1 MKFINPKVDYAFQKI
16 FGSHQSEKILISF
29 LNAIIYEGE
38 NIIES
43 LTIVNP
49 FNPGQIISFKD
60 TYLDVKA
67 VLVDGSIV
75 VIEMQVAR
83 MTAFNK
89 RVAYNLAKAY
99 ANQLDKGE
107 KYPLLNP
114 AIAVTITDFILFK
127 TTDDAINKFVFQE
140 ETKKLECLDKEL
152 RLIFVELPKF
162 KKTLSELQGL
172 KDKWIYFLKEA
183 ASLDGIPESLGEVV
197 EIEQAL
203 NIANFINMSPEELE
217 VVENRG
223 IAMQDERGRI
233 AYAEQL
239 GEARG
244 IVKGEAIGIVKGEA
258 IGIVKGE
265 AIGVAKGEAI
275 GETKGR
281 LSETIALIKL
291 LTNQRFGEV
300 PEGISN
306 QIGDL
311 PLEDLEGLVKV
322 FLSFNRMADLENWLQ
337 ERLRS
342 NLE

>member
-1 MKFINPKVDYAFQKI
+1 MKFINPKVDYAFKKI

-29 LNAIIYEGE
+29 LNAIIYDGE
-38 NIIES
+38 KIIES

-127 TTDDAINKFVFQE
+127 KTDDPINKFVFQE

-162 KKTLSELQGL
+162 QKTLSELKNL
-172 KDKWIYFLKEA
+172 TDKWIYFLKEA

-239 GEARG
+239 GV
-244 IVKGEAIGIVKGEA
+244 VK
-258 IGIVKGE
+258 
-265 AIGVAKGEAI
+265 

-281 LSETIALIKL
+281 LSQAIALVKL
-291 LTNQRFGEV
+291 LITQRFGEPSV
-300 PEGISN
+300 GMSN
-306 QIGDL
+306 QIEDL
-311 PLEDLEGLVKV
+311 PIADLEDLVKV
-322 FLSFNRMADLENWLQ
+322 FLSFNRMVDLESWLQ

-342 NLE
+342 NFE

>member
-1 MKFINPKVDYAFQKI
+1 MNFINPKVDYAFQKI

-49 FNPGQIISFKD
+49 FNPDQIISFKD
-60 TYLDVKA
+60 TYLDVKV

-127 TTDDAINKFVFQE
+127 KTDDPINKFVFQE

-162 KKTLSELQGL
+162 QKTLSELKNL
-172 KDKWIYFLKEA
+172 TDKWIYFLKEA

-239 GEARG
+239 GV
-244 IVKGEAIGIVKGEA
+244 VK
-258 IGIVKGE
+258 
-265 AIGVAKGEAI
+265 

-281 LSETIALIKL
+281 LSQAIALVKL
-291 LTNQRFGEV
+291 LITQRFGEPSV
-300 PEGISN
+300 GMSN
-306 QIGDL
+306 QITDL
-311 PLEDLEGLVKV
+311 PIVDLEDLVKV
-322 FLSFNRMADLENWLQ
+322 FLSFNRMADLEIWLQ

>member
-1 MKFINPKVDYAFQKI
+1 MKFINPKVDYAFKKI

-29 LNAIIYEGE
+29 LNAIIYDGE
-38 NIIES
+38 KIIES

-244 IVKGEAIGIVKGEA
+244 IVKGEAIG
-258 IGIVKGE
+258 
-265 AIGVAKGEAI
+265 
-275 GETKGR
+275 ETKGR
-281 LSETIALIKL
+281 LSQTIALVKVLI
-291 LTNQRFGEV
+291 TQRFGEV
-300 PEGISN
+300 SEGISN
-306 QIGDL
+306 QIEDL
-311 PLEDLEGLVKV
+311 PMADLEDLVQV

-337 ERLRS
+337 ERLRA
-342 NLE
+342 NIE

>member
-1 MKFINPKVDYAFQKI
+1 MKFINPKVDYAFKKI

-29 LNAIIYEGE
+29 LNAIIYDGE
-38 NIIES
+38 KIIES

-127 TTDDAINKFVFQE
+127 KTDDPINKFVFQE

-162 KKTLSELQGL
+162 QKTLSELKGL
-172 KDKWIYFLKEA
+172 TDKWIYFLKEA

-239 GEARG
+239 GVARG
-244 IVKGEAIGIVKGEA
+244 IVK
-258 IGIVKGE
+258 
-265 AIGVAKGEAI
+265 

-281 LSETIALIKL
+281 LSEAIALVKL
-291 LTNQRFGEV
+291 LITQRFGELSA
-300 PEGISN
+300 GMSN
-306 QIGDL
+306 QIEDL
-311 PLEDLEGLVKV
+311 PIADLEDLVKV
-322 FLSFNRMADLENWLQ
+322 FLSFNSLADLESWLQ
-337 ERLRS
+337 ERLRP
-342 NLE
+342 NFE

>member
-1 MKFINPKVDYAFQKI
+1 MKFINPRVDYAFKKI
-16 FGSHQSEKILISF
+16 FGSHQREKILISF
-29 LNAIIYEGE
+29 LNAIIYDGE
-38 NIIES
+38 KIIES

-258 IGIVKGE
+258 IG
-265 AIGVAKGEAI
+265 VAKGEAI

-281 LSETIALIKL
+281 LSEAMALIKL

>member
-1 MKFINPKVDYAFQKI
+1 MKFINPKVDYAFKKI

-29 LNAIIYEGE
+29 LNAIIYDGE
-38 NIIES
+38 KIIES

-239 GEARG
+239 GEA
-244 IVKGEAIGIVKGEA
+244 IGIVK
-258 IGIVKGE
+258 
-265 AIGVAKGEAI
+265 

-281 LSETIALIKL
+281 LSQTIALVKVLI
-291 LTNQRFGEV
+291 TQRFGEV
-300 PEGISN
+300 SEGISN
-306 QIGDL
+306 QIEDL
-311 PLEDLEGLVKV
+311 PMADLEDLVQV
-322 FLSFNRMADLENWLQ
+322 FLNFNSLTDLENWLQ

-342 NLE
+342 NFE

>member
-1 MKFINPKVDYAFQKI
+1 MKFINPKVDYAFKKI

-29 LNAIIYEGE
+29 LNAIIYDGE
-38 NIIES
+38 KIIES

-239 GEARG
+239 GVA
-244 IVKGEAIGIVKGEA
+244 KGEAIGIVKGEA
-258 IGIVKGE
+258 IG
-265 AIGVAKGEAI
+265 
-275 GETKGR
+275 ETKGR
-281 LSETIALIKL
+281 LSQTIALVKVLI
-291 LTNQRFGEV
+291 TQRFGEV
-300 PEGISN
+300 SEEISN
-306 QIGDL
+306 QIEDL
-311 PLEDLEGLVKV
+311 LIVDLEDLVKV
-322 FLSFNRMADLENWLQ
+322 FLSFNRMVDLESWLQ

-342 NLE
+342 NFE

>member
-1 MKFINPKVDYAFQKI
+1 MKFINPKVDYAFKKI

-29 LNAIIYEGE
+29 LNAIIYDGE
-38 NIIES
+38 KIIES

-244 IVKGEAIGIVKGEA
+244 IVKGE
-258 IGIVKGE
+258 
-265 AIGVAKGEAI
+265 
-275 GETKGR
+275 TKGR
-281 LSETIALIKL
+281 LSQTIALVKVLI
-291 LTNQRFGEV
+291 TQRFGEV
-300 PEGISN
+300 SEGISN
-306 QIGDL
+306 QIEDL
-311 PLEDLEGLVKV
+311 PMADLEDLVQV

-337 ERLRS
+337 ERLRA
-342 NLE
+342 NIE

>member
-49 FNPGQIISFKD
+49 FNPDQIISFKD

-67 VLVDGSIV
+67 VLLDGSIV

-127 TTDDAINKFVFQE
+127 KTDDPINKFVFQE

-162 KKTLSELQGL
+162 QKTLSELKNL
-172 KDKWIYFLKEA
+172 TDKWIYFLKEA

-197 EIEQAL
+197 EIEQAI

-239 GEARG
+239 GV
-244 IVKGEAIGIVKGEA
+244 VK
-258 IGIVKGE
+258 
-265 AIGVAKGEAI
+265 

-281 LSETIALIKL
+281 LSQAITLVKL
-291 LTNQRFGEV
+291 LITQRFGEPSV
-300 PEGISN
+300 GMSN
-306 QIGDL
+306 QIADL
-311 PLEDLEGLVKV
+311 PIVDLEDLVKV
-322 FLSFNRMADLENWLQ
+322 FLSFNRMADLEIWLQ

>member
-29 LNAIIYEGE
+29 LNAIIYDGE
-38 NIIES
+38 KIIES

-239 GEARG
+239 GV
-244 IVKGEAIGIVKGEA
+244 VK
-258 IGIVKGE
+258 
-265 AIGVAKGEAI
+265 

-281 LSETIALIKL
+281 LSQAIALVKL
-291 LTNQRFGEV
+291 LITQRFGEPSV
-300 PEGISN
+300 GMSN
-306 QIGDL
+306 QIADL
-311 PLEDLEGLVKV
+311 PIVDLEDLVKV
-322 FLSFNRMADLENWLQ
+322 FLSFNRMADLEIWLQ

>member
-1 MKFINPKVDYAFQKI
+1 M
-16 FGSHQSEKILISF
+16 
-29 LNAIIYEGE
+29 
-38 NIIES
+38 
-43 LTIVNP
+43 TIVNP

-127 TTDDAINKFVFQE
+127 KTDDPINKFVFQE

-162 KKTLSELQGL
+162 QKTLSELKNL
-172 KDKWIYFLKEA
+172 TDKWIYFLKEA

-239 GEARG
+239 GAVSYTHLR
-244 IVKGEAIGIVKGEA
+244 AH
-258 IGIVKGE
+258 
-265 AIGVAKGEAI
+265 
-275 GETKGR
+275 ET
-281 LSETIALIKL
+281 
-291 LTNQRFGEV
+291 
-300 PEGISN
+300 
-306 QIGDL
+306 
-311 PLEDLEGLVKV
+311 
-322 FLSFNRMADLENWLQ
+322 
-337 ERLRS
+337 
-342 NLE
+342 

>member
-1 MKFINPKVDYAFQKI
+1 MKFINPKVDYAFKKI

-29 LNAIIYEGE
+29 LNAIIYDGE
-38 NIIES
+38 KIIDS

-127 TTDDAINKFVFQE
+127 KTDDPINKFVFQE

-162 KKTLSELQGL
+162 QKTLSELKGL
-172 KDKWIYFLKEA
+172 TDKWIYFLKEA

-233 AYAEQL
+233 AYAEKL
-239 GEARG
+239 GV
-244 IVKGEAIGIVKGEA
+244 VK
-258 IGIVKGE
+258 
-265 AIGVAKGEAI
+265 

-281 LSETIALIKL
+281 LSQAIALVKL
-291 LTNQRFGEV
+291 LITQRFGEPSV
-300 PEGISN
+300 GMSN

-311 PLEDLEGLVKV
+311 PIVDLEDLVKV
-322 FLSFNRMADLENWLQ
+322 FLSFNRMADLESWLQ

-342 NLE
+342 NFE

>member
-1 MKFINPKVDYAFQKI
+1 MKFINPKVDYAFKKI

-29 LNAIIYEGE
+29 LNAIIYDGE
-38 NIIES
+38 KIIES

-239 GEARG
+239 GVA
-244 IVKGEAIGIVKGEA
+244 KGEAIGIVKGEA
-258 IGIVKGE
+258 IG
-265 AIGVAKGEAI
+265 
-275 GETKGR
+275 ETKGR
-281 LSETIALIKL
+281 LSQTIALVKVLI
-291 LTNQRFGEV
+291 TQRFGEV
-300 PEGISN
+300 SEGISN
-306 QIGDL
+306 QIEDL
-311 PLEDLEGLVKV
+311 PMADLEDLVQV
-322 FLSFNRMADLENWLQ
+322 FLNFNRMADLENWLQ
-337 ERLRS
+337 ERLRA
-342 NLE
+342 NFE

>member
-1 MKFINPKVDYAFQKI
+1 MKFINPKVDYAFKKI

-29 LNAIIYEGE
+29 LNAIIYDGE
-38 NIIES
+38 KIIES

-239 GEARG
+239 GVA
-244 IVKGEAIGIVKGEA
+244 KGEAIGRV
-258 IGIVKGE
+258 
-265 AIGVAKGEAI
+265 KGEAI

-281 LSETIALIKL
+281 LSQTIALVKVLI
-291 LTNQRFGEV
+291 TQRFGEV
-300 PEGISN
+300 SEEISN
-306 QIGDL
+306 QIEDL
-311 PLEDLEGLVKV
+311 PMADLEDLVQV
-322 FLSFNRMADLENWLQ
+322 FLSFDRMADLENWLQ
-337 ERLRS
+337 ERLRA
-342 NLE
+342 NIE

>member
-29 LNAIIYEGE
+29 LNAIIYDGE
-38 NIIES
+38 KIIES

-239 GEARG
+239 GVA
-244 IVKGEAIGIVKGEA
+244 KGEAIGIVKGE
-258 IGIVKGE
+258 
-265 AIGVAKGEAI
+265 
-275 GETKGR
+275 TKGR
-281 LSETIALIKL
+281 LSQTIALVKVLI
-291 LTNQRFGEV
+291 TQRFGEV
-300 PEGISN
+300 SEGISN
-306 QIGDL
+306 QIEDL
-311 PLEDLEGLVKV
+311 PMGDLEDLVQV
-322 FLSFNRMADLENWLQ
+322 FLNFNSLTDLENWLQ
-337 ERLRS
+337 ERLKA
-342 NLE
+342 NFE

>member
-1 MKFINPKVDYAFQKI
+1 MLLKKI

-49 FNPGQIISFKD
+49 FNPDQIISFKD

-127 TTDDAINKFVFQE
+127 KTDDPINKFVFQE

-162 KKTLSELQGL
+162 QKTLSELKNL
-172 KDKWIYFLKEA
+172 TDKWIYFLKEA

-217 VVENRG
+217 VVENPG

-239 GEARG
+239 GV
-244 IVKGEAIGIVKGEA
+244 VK
-258 IGIVKGE
+258 
-265 AIGVAKGEAI
+265 

-281 LSETIALIKL
+281 LSQAIALVKL
-291 LTNQRFGEV
+291 LITQRFGAPSV
-300 PEGISN
+300 GMSN
-306 QIGDL
+306 QIADL
-311 PLEDLEGLVKV
+311 PIVDLEDVVKV
-322 FLSFNRMADLENWLQ
+322 FLSFNRMADLEIWLQ